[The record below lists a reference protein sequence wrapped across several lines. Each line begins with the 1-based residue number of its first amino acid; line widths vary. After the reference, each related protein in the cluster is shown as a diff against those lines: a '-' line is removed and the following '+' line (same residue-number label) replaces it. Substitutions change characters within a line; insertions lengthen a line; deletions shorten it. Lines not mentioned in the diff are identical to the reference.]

1 MSRCGKFVQ
10 AFRCIGLPSAYFLYF
25 FTNLNW
31 NKLKCGLISIFCH
44 RWGKHLDVIIIVRRC
59 CYGLSFEGTCSK
71 IFNSIFDSQY
81 QMSNS
86 SGALPLSQ
94 WLSFQGS
101 FSPEL
106 WFIRCS
112 RYASSKNT
120 VKECSMECN
129 LGLLQNKIH
138 LFSRSC
144 TFNPFSEPSLES
156 KPCSIQSILIKTF
169 VTTFIEDLV
178 FSIKNL
184 PHKWISIDLARSFD
198 TYY

>member
-1 MSRCGKFVQ
+1 MGSSLFFVIGVENILMSPLLFVGVAVAYILKVRPLKF
-10 AFRCIGLPSAYFLYF
+10 LPVFSILNTKWAIPLALCHFL
-25 FTNLNW
+25 N
-31 NKLKCGLISIFCH
+31 
-44 RWGKHLDVIIIVRRC
+44 R
-59 CYGLSFEGTCSK
+59 
-71 IFNSIFDSQY
+71 
-81 QMSNS
+81 
-86 SGALPLSQ
+86 
-94 WLSFQGS
+94 LSFQGS

-144 TFNPFSEPSLES
+144 TFIPFSERSLES

-169 VTTFIEDLV
+169 VTTFIEDLL

>member
-1 MSRCGKFVQ
+1 MGSFLFFVIGVENILMSPLLYVGVAVAYLLKVRALKFLTVFSILNTKW
-10 AFRCIGLPSAYFLYF
+10 AIPLALCHFL
-25 FTNLNW
+25 N
-31 NKLKCGLISIFCH
+31 
-44 RWGKHLDVIIIVRRC
+44 R
-59 CYGLSFEGTCSK
+59 
-71 IFNSIFDSQY
+71 
-81 QMSNS
+81 
-86 SGALPLSQ
+86 
-94 WLSFQGS
+94 LSFQGS

-112 RYASSKNT
+112 RYASSKNR

-144 TFNPFSEPSLES
+144 TFTPFSEPSLES

-169 VTTFIEDLV
+169 VTTFIENLV

-184 PHKWISIDLARSFD
+184 PHKWISIDFKTSLDTSTTSDRFTIIYLVDPIFEFARKKFQN
-198 TYY
+198 

>member
-1 MSRCGKFVQ
+1 MGSFLFFVIGVENILMSPLLYVGVAVAYILKVRPLKF
-10 AFRCIGLPSAYFLYF
+10 LPVF
-25 FTNLNW
+25 
-31 NKLKCGLISIFCH
+31 SIFNPKWSIPLELCH
-44 RWGKHLDVIIIVRRC
+44 FLNR
-59 CYGLSFEGTCSK
+59 
-71 IFNSIFDSQY
+71 
-81 QMSNS
+81 
-86 SGALPLSQ
+86 
-94 WLSFQGS
+94 LSFQGS

-106 WFIRCS
+106 CFIQCS
-112 RYASSKNT
+112 KDASSKNR

-144 TFNPFSEPSLES
+144 TFTPFSEPSLES

-184 PHKWISIDLARSFD
+184 PHKWISIDLTTSFYPS
-198 TYY
+198 TTSRIVSQLYI

>member
-1 MSRCGKFVQ
+1 MGSFLFFVIGVENYLLKVRALKFLTVFSILNTKW
-10 AFRCIGLPSAYFLYF
+10 AIPLALCHFL
-25 FTNLNW
+25 N
-31 NKLKCGLISIFCH
+31 
-44 RWGKHLDVIIIVRRC
+44 R
-59 CYGLSFEGTCSK
+59 
-71 IFNSIFDSQY
+71 
-81 QMSNS
+81 
-86 SGALPLSQ
+86 
-94 WLSFQGS
+94 LSFQGS

-112 RYASSKNT
+112 RYASSKNR

-144 TFNPFSEPSLES
+144 TFTPFSEPSLES

-178 FSIKNL
+178 FSIRYL
-184 PHKWISIDLARSFD
+184 PHKWISIDLTTSFD
-198 TYY
+198 TYYYY